1 LGRHQRPAWARR
13 LQRAKFSDSRL
24 KTDIKRVGTLDNG
37 LPVYTFRYHGD
48 PQVHMGLM
56 AQDVEVTNPDAVEL
70 HESGFK
76 MVHYDKASA

>member
-1 LGRHQRPAWARR
+1 MGTAASA
-13 LQRAKFSDSRL
+13 AKFSDRRL

-37 LPVYTFRYHGD
+37 LPVYTFRYHGM

-56 AQDVEVTNPDAVEL
+56 AQDVEEVHPDAVVE

-76 MVHYDKASA
+76 MVNYAQASA